1 MKKLLA
7 LAVAI
12 ILALGCMSAF
22 AVSGP
27 IEGVDY
33 PELPDGTLKITV
45 TAPLF
50 TPDAQTTRMQKLW
63 QEKMEAYLGVK
74 LDITWQT
81 TAWDDWQGKE
91 QTQLAAGE
99 YGDVNS
105 YSQGDYVNSYGAA
118 GKVLN
123 ISEYKD
129 YMAYYPEFVA
139 GVLGGWDGIQNADG
153 SSYVFWDGYD
163 NDLNLA
169 GGQSFSAYAYRF
181 DVLKKYDLKPA
192 TTWEEFKELCA
203 ALQGLID
210 DGTVTAADPEAKVYV
225 MTNCAKGYAFYRGFV
240 GIFHTWDTLYW
251 NGTEFSYGP
260 IEDNFR
266 TMLSEL
272 HELYAAGYIDP
283 EFQTRDDATAV
294 ATTGQVLC
302 IPTLWLGYL
311 NYSYNPNAEE
321 GIEWGLAYLPENEE
335 YGRPWKWGSKITGK
349 NLGTNR
355 TMGIY
360 IDAETEYPEW
370 VVSMIDYQYSPDI
383 YLMLNWGEEGED
395 WYLDPADGLRHYTD
409 KIMGLPSSERAQAL
423 ADEGIMSSATCRT
436 GIPFVPQIF
445 STISAYSDPDPWW
458 SPERGYY
465 EGYYWMET
473 AINGGP
479 ESISPYDRAPLVNL
493 TEEQKTQRSTLT
505 SACDKY
511 AKTEGNKFITGE
523 NDINDDAVWAAYVEG
538 VKSQFQGFD
547 QLIETINESVDL
559 DSLSLYKD

>member
-163 NDLNLA
+163 NDVNLA
-169 GGQSFSAYAYRF
+169 GAQSFAGYAYRF
-181 DVLKKYDLKPA
+181 DVLKDNGLEPA
-192 TTWEEFKELCA
+192 TTWDEFKDLCA

-210 DGTVTAADPEAKVYV
+210 DGTIKAADPEAKVYV

-251 NGTEFSYGP
+251 NGEEFSYGP

-266 TMLSEL
+266 TMLSEM
-272 HELYAAGYIDP
+272 HDLYAAGYIDP

-302 IPTLWLGYL
+302 VPTLWLGYL

-409 KIMGLPSSERAQAL
+409 KIMGLPSSERGQAL

-479 ESISPYDRAPLVNL
+479 ESVSPYDRAPLVNL
-493 TEEQKTQRSTLT
+493 TDEQKTQRSTLT
-505 SACDKY
+505 STCDKY

-523 NDINDDAVWAAYVEG
+523 LDINDDAVWAAYVEG
-538 VKSQFQGFD
+538 VKSQYQGFD
-547 QLIETINESVDL
+547 ELIGIINESVDL
-559 DSLSLYKD
+559 DSLSLYND